1 MNVNPRPIPSLLTDK
16 PSRWEVIYRSV
27 NGLRRDPANP
37 RRRSTGQIR
46 QTANSK
52 FDPVDL
58 DTVVRRCQA
67 LTDGSAGHATNA
79 RNFGDDLARKTE
91 AASAA

>member
-1 MNVNPRPIPSLLTDK
+1 MNVNPRPIPSFLTDK

-27 NGLRRDPANP
+27 NGLNP

-58 DTVVRRCQA
+58 DTIVRRCQA
-67 LTDGSAGHATNA
+67 LTDASAGQATNA
-79 RNFGDDLARKTE
+79 RNFGDLARKAE